1 MTSATILVV
10 DDDVQIN
17 AFLSELLKQ
26 IGYRVLNA
34 YTGQE
39 ALDALAS
46 PEGAGADLVLLD
58 VVLPDMRGYEVVQ
71 RIKASPVTAHLPVIM
86 VTGLDRPADKTRGL
100 ELGADDYVTK
110 PFDARELMARV
121 QAMLRLRRAERDLRT
136 RNLALAALNAV
147 AETIGRAVEL
157 PD

>member
-1 MTSATILVV
+1 MASATILVV
-10 DDDVQIN
+10 DDDTEIVN
-17 AFLSELLKQ
+17 FLNDLLQ
-26 IGYRVLNA
+26 QLGYGVVSA
-34 YTGQE
+34 YFGQE
-39 ALDALAS
+39 ALDVLAA
-46 PEGAGADLVLLD
+46 PDAGGVDLVLLD
-58 VVLPDMRGYEVVQ
+58 VRLPDMRGYQVCQ
-71 RIKASPVTAHLPVIM
+71 RIKASPATSHIPVIM
-86 VTGLDRPADKTRGL
+86 VTGLDKPSDKTRGL